1 MSHCPVQVSPWCQ
14 IVVSFLPRRRLFIAK
29 WYGVH
34 IYLDFSRKSLFKPQK
49 ARVPLLRKRRV
60 RIVFFG
66 QIAFPPNSRRT
77 RFPRLE
83 DAVEVG
89 AGSKTT
95 FGGDDIIAVIGVGNH
110 HFLGRSE
117 ADVAQP
123 YPERSLQRLVEV
135 YREFVF
141 RDMDRM
147 GEGEQVHP
155 PHPYSPSPRTIRS
168 AAAGSA
174 FFDPQAS
181 ARQFAS
187 PPPGRLHGPRR
198 HEMRYQALRYQG
210 LCQHETHG

>member
-1 MSHCPVQVSPWCQ
+1 M
-14 IVVSFLPRRRLFIAK
+14 RRK
-29 WYGVH
+29 GV
-34 IYLDFSRKSLFKPQK
+34 
-49 ARVPLLRKRRV
+49 VPLLRKRRI
-60 RIVFFG
+60 RIVGSG
-66 QIAFPPNSRRT
+66 QIALPPNGRRT
-77 RFPRLE
+77 RLTRLE

-95 FGGDDIIAVIGVGNH
+95 FGGDDVVAVIGVGNH

-147 GEGEQVHP
+147 GEGEEVHP

>member
-1 MSHCPVQVSPWCQ
+1 MGS
-14 IVVSFLPRRRLFIAK
+14 
-29 WYGVH
+29 
-34 IYLDFSRKSLFKPQK
+34 
-49 ARVPLLRKRRV
+49 
-60 RIVFFG
+60 G
-66 QIAFPPNSRRT
+66 QIALPPNGRRT
-77 RFPRLE
+77 RLTRLE

-147 GEGEQVHP
+147 GEGEEVHP
-155 PHPYSPSPRTIRS
+155 PHPYSPSPRTIRP

-187 PPPGRLHGPRR
+187 PPLGRLHGPRR